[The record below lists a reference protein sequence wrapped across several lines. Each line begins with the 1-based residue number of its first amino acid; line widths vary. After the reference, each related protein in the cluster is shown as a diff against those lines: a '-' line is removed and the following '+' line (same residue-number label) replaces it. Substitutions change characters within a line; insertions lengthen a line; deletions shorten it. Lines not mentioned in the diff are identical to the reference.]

1 MFPNIVRI
9 LSIILKTPATSASAE
24 RANSA
29 LRYIKTDF
37 RSAMSEDKLNEL
49 FLLYVYRDI
58 KLGYKKIVELGYKK
72 IVDM

>member
-1 MFPNIVRI
+1 
-9 LSIILKTPATSASAE
+9 
-24 RANSA
+24 
-29 LRYIKTDF
+29 
-37 RSAMSEDKLNEL
+37 MSEDKLNEL